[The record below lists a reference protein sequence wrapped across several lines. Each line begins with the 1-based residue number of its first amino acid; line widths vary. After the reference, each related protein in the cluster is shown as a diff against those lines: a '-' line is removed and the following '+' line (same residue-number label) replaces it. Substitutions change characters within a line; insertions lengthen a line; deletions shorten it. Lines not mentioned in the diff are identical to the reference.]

1 MELFIPSLIVLIL
14 SALVFFYIL
23 PRLSPYVLGFLAF
36 AMFGLGIWQHYS
48 MFPYEYRASMVTD
61 MIQAYSGFVMLLAVI
76 FVGIFTILMLHGENP
91 PAASELLSDIKMPT
105 VFSNS
110 SKSIFNLS
118 GNSSNNG
125 ISGVIENVGK
135 TVSNVFKPKNNSGL
149 GSMFGNTGK
158 TNFLASPSFKVT

>member
-23 PRLSPYVLGFLAF
+23 PRLSPYVLGVLAF

-48 MFPYEYRASMVTD
+48 MFPYEYRMSMVTD
-61 MIQAYSGFVMLLAVI
+61 MMQAYSGFIMLLAVI
-76 FVGIFTILMLHGENP
+76 FVGIFSILMLHGENA
-91 PAASELLSDIKMPT
+91 PAASDMLSDIKMPT
-105 VFSNS
+105 VFSGN
-110 SKSIFNLS
+110 SKSIFNVPA
-118 GNSSNNG
+118 NSNNNG
-125 ISGVIENVGK
+125 ISGVIGNVGK
-135 TVSNVFKPKNNSGL
+135 TVSNAFKPKNNNVL